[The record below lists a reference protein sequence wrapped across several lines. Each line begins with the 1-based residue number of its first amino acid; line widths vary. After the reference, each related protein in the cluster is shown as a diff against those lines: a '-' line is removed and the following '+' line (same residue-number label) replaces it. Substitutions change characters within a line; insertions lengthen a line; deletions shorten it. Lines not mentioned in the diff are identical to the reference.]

1 MQVLVVGASGRV
13 GKALIQELE
22 QAGHQVIGTR
32 NSTINGD
39 TNNLV
44 ALDLVHAS
52 VDEIAEKIQKMATF
66 DAVYFVAGSRGK
78 ALLEVDLNGA
88 VKLMIAMEQLGI
100 KRYIQLSSYKADHQS
115 EWPGGY
121 ESGLTPY
128 NIAKFYADQWLQ
140 TRTSLAYTILQPGSL
155 TEHDEITGVS
165 LNDDQPGENTI
176 PTVAR
181 VLAEVINYPTTIGK
195 TIVMRGGDEDI
206 KNALQTLH

>member
-1 MQVLVVGASGRV
+1 MQILVVGASGRV

-32 NSTINGD
+32 NQTVTGD
-39 TNNLV
+39 TNHLV
-44 ALDLVHAS
+44 ALDLIHAS

-78 ALLEVDLNGA
+78 ALLELDLNGA
-88 VKLMIAMEQLGI
+88 VKLMTAMEQVGI
-100 KRYIQLSSYKADHQS
+100 KRYIQLSSYKADRQS

-121 ESGLTPY
+121 EAGLTPY

-155 TEHDEITGVS
+155 TENDQVTGIS

-176 PTVAR
+176 KTVAQ
-181 VLAEVINYPTTIGK
+181 VLAEVIKYPTTIGK
-195 TIVMRGGDEDI
+195 TIVMRAGDEPI
-206 KNALQTLH
+206 KTALETLH